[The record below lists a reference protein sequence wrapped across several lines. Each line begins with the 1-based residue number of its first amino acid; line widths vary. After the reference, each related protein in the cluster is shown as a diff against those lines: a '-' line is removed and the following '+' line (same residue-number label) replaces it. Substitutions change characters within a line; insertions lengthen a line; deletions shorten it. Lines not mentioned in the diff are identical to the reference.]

1 MSNSVAV
8 FANKGKHYGSTTSL
22 ITRISIAAG
31 VHLVGYHHFWTSC
44 LIALEVKIPHQLELR
59 LVAMDKEKVA
69 RYDRD
74 HEYKTKVKRKRS
86 EHEKFKKEFFAH
98 QKDVQRNLTY
108 DPRTGCATEPQEKSV
123 CKHARFGYKGK
134 KGHKTERMYILYI
147 YFVRQ
152 YLHKNYIYVRNTD
165 FIFLLHPRLLI

>member
-1 MSNSVAV
+1 
-8 FANKGKHYGSTTSL
+8 
-22 ITRISIAAG
+22 
-31 VHLVGYHHFWTSC
+31 
-44 LIALEVKIPHQLELR
+44 
-59 LVAMDKEKVA
+59 MDKEKVV
-69 RYDRD
+69 RYHRD

-134 KGHKTERMYILYI
+134 KGYKTEQRQHCDYYKDKLGTLSTLEAQTKWLLENENNGSETGKLNKKRCTCNKFYISKSKSVLFRYI
-147 YFVRQ
+147 K
-152 YLHKNYIYVRNTD
+152 LTIG
-165 FIFLLHPRLLI
+165 P